1 VLSFVEPYG
10 QRRDNIYLAEARTTS
25 QTHSHPGQNEHS
37 FTGVGQGSY
46 HSGSLPLDT
55 RRDNIQNPFMGD
67 NSYLDLKTLYETRKE
82 ERTDAVISLPP
93 IRPNR
98 RQGMDVELGGVD
110 AVADS
115 DSIVTRGSS
124 VNPLIRGFRSPI
136 GKCFILPKL
145 LRLISFKISI
155 PLLNQIETSPQD
167 IPSERNDTDAFHA
180 FHLSSVEDNV

>member
-1 VLSFVEPYG
+1 MLSSVEPYG

-25 QTHSHPGQNEHS
+25 QTHSQPGQNEHF
-37 FTGVGQGSY
+37 FTGVGQGNY
-46 HSGSLPLDT
+46 HSGSLPLDA

-82 ERTDAVISLPP
+82 GETDAVISLPP

-98 RQGMDVELGGVD
+98 RRGMDVELGGVD
-110 AVADS
+110 AVVDS
-115 DSIVTRGSS
+115 DSLVTRGSS
-124 VNPLIRGFRSPI
+124 VNPLIRGFKSPI

-155 PLLNQIETSPQD
+155 PLLNQIEVSSQD
-167 IPSERNDTDAFHA
+167 IPSERNNTDAFHA
-180 FHLSSVEDNV
+180 FYLSLVEDNV

>member
-1 VLSFVEPYG
+1 VLSSVEPYG

-25 QTHSHPGQNEHS
+25 QTHSQPGQNEHF
-37 FTGVGQGSY
+37 FTGVGQGNY
-46 HSGSLPLDT
+46 HSGSLPLDA

-82 ERTDAVISLPP
+82 GETDAVISLPP

-98 RQGMDVELGGVD
+98 RRGMDVELGGVD
-110 AVADS
+110 AVVDS
-115 DSIVTRGSS
+115 DSLVTRGSS
-124 VNPLIRGFRSPI
+124 VNPLIRGFKSPI

-155 PLLNQIETSPQD
+155 PLLNQIEVSPQD
-167 IPSERNDTDAFHA
+167 IPSERNNTDAFHA
-180 FHLSSVEDNV
+180 FYLSLVEDNV